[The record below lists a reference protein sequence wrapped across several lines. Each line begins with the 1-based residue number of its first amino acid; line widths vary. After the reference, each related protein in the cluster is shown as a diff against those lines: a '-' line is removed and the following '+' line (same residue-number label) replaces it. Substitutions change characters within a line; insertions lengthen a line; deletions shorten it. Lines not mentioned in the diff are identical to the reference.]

1 MNTQGIETAAD
12 TSQELV
18 ETIAAPQ
25 AVEGR
30 TDCAAERS
38 AHPRRLA
45 AFRSVAAF
53 EFRMAARSRWTIA
66 SALLFAG
73 AAAAMSYFGLFGAGY
88 LEFQGFERTA
98 ISLLSL
104 ATYLAPLLGLVLG
117 LGTFSG
123 GEMLDLLFA
132 QPAGRTVVV
141 LGKLAGLSLTIAA
154 AVAAGLGVAGL
165 LIAAQVGA
173 DGIAG
178 YMALV
183 AASVMLGATFVG
195 IAALAGI
202 ALRDRLQASGAAM
215 GAWVWFVFLYE
226 LVVLGVLLL
235 VPEVSV
241 RPLLLASVFCS
252 PVTLARV
259 LVLLALGAHPVLGPS
274 GALLVRTF
282 GDTGAL
288 AFLSAGLLAW
298 LAVPWCATVILAKR
312 RDA

>member
-1 MNTQGIETAAD
+1 MTDPVAVQ
-12 TSQELV
+12 
-18 ETIAAPQ
+18 TID
-25 AVEGR
+25 GR
-30 TDCAAERS
+30 TPAHRGGAAAAVAS
-38 AHPRRLA
+38 AGGA
-45 AFRSVAAF
+45 AAGARQARAFVAVALF

-66 SALLFAG
+66 TAIAFA
-73 AAAAMSYFGLFGAGY
+73 AVAVAISYFGLFGAGY

-104 ATYLAPLLGLVLG
+104 ATYLAPLLGLILG
-117 LGTFSG
+117 LGSFCG
-123 GEMLDLLFA
+123 AEMLDLLFA
-132 QPAGRTVVV
+132 QPAGRTAVV
-141 LGKLAGLSLTIAA
+141 LGKLTGLSLTIAA
-154 AVAAGLGVAGL
+154 SVATGLGVAGL

-173 DGIAG
+173 DGITG
-178 YMALV
+178 YLALV
-183 AASVMLGATFVG
+183 VASVMLGAIFVG
-195 IAALAGI
+195 VAALAGI
-202 ALRDRLQASGAAM
+202 GLRDRLQASGAAM

-226 LVVLGVLLL
+226 LVVLGVLFL

-282 GDTGAL
+282 GDPGAL
-288 AFLSAGLLAW
+288 VFLAAGLLAW
-298 LAVPWCATVILAKR
+298 LAVPWSATVVLAKR